1 MYSKP
6 ESIITT
12 SITAAKKAIASE
24 FAYREKKTYIKGLTF
39 KPTSATCE
47 CGETYGIRGEHGNDF
62 IRVAVCKKCANQ

>member
-1 MYSKP
+1 MYSKS

-47 CGETYGIRGEHGNDF
+47 CGETHGIRGEHGNDF

>member
-12 SITAAKKAIASE
+12 SITATKKAIASE

-47 CGETYGIRGEHGNDF
+47 CGEAHGIRGEHGSDF